1 MKQFVNELYDY
12 AFNVEAK
19 MEESEGE
26 EEMP

>member
-12 AFNVEAK
+12 VFNGEAK

-26 EEMP
+26 EEML